1 MKVGFDLVCVIIFML
16 TYGTKIIISKTQIP
30 QQPMN
35 KSIIIFCLAYGE
47 NEGWVEY
54 LGDNNEEFHD
64 IPLEWEAG
72 SRVKSLPFSPTQKER
87 EY

>member
-64 IPLEWEAG
+64 IPLQWEAG
-72 SRVKSLPFSPTQKER
+72 SRVSYLQFQCTQRK
-87 EY
+87 